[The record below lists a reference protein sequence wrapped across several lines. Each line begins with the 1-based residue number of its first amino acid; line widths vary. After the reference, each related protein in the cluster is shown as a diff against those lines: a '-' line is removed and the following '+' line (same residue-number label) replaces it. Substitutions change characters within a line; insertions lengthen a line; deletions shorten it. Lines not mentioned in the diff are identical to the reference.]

1 MKKLSYFASLLF
13 AVALTASVSSC
24 VVEDNAISAT
34 DEPVVVDPEDEEPVE
49 EGPLFSWI
57 GGEEGATVIGGTVV
71 GNGADAES
79 VNYANSGF
87 YTIRVS
93 AKKANI
99 ETDNITITLD
109 EPIAEGD
116 VLSITA
122 YRNKDTDAN
131 GNLYMLFENGATVDE
146 GGDVTWNNINEA
158 IGQEPNTNTY
168 DLSEAVGSKT
178 IQLARSKGGTNV
190 FILNITIAKAAEA
203 E

>member
-1 MKKLSYFASLLF
+1 MKKLSYFVSLLF
-13 AVALTASVSSC
+13 AFALTASVSSC
-24 VVEDNAISAT
+24 VVEDNPSNGAV
-34 DEPVVVDPEDEEPVE
+34 EPAVDDPIEQ
-49 EGPLFSWI
+49 GPMFSWI
-57 GGEEGATVIGGTVV
+57 GGEEGATVVGGTVV

-79 VNYANSGF
+79 VNYSNSGY

-93 AKKANI
+93 SKKANI

-116 VLSITA
+116 MLSITA

-131 GNLYMLFENGATVDE
+131 GNLYILFENEATIDE
-146 GGDVTWNNINEA
+146 GSDVTWNNIHA
-158 IGQEPNTNTY
+158 DYGQEPNTNVY

-178 IQLARSKGGTNV
+178 IRLARSKSGTNV
-190 FILNITIAKAAEA
+190 FITAIEIAKAAA